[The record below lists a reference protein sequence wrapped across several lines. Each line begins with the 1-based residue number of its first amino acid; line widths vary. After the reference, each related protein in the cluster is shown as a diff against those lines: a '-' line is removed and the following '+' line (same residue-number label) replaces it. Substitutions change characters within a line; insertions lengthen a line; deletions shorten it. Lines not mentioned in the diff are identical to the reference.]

1 MPFELMRQR
10 VAAIRAAGKNPVVV
24 LDLDHT
30 LFDNGPRTCEI
41 LLEYALWH
49 NRQDLG
55 EAVIGLG
62 NLRNLPYLFK
72 DIVNL
77 AFKVQI
83 PSDLDLDEIGKFWK
97 ERFFHDEYL
106 KYDVPIEG
114 AAEFARGIRL
124 EGAHLVYLTGRDR
137 PNMMEGTVRSLGFH
151 GFPVPGDRRVT
162 LILKPSFNEPDEDFK
177 RDAVSQIG
185 GMGDVVGFI
194 DNEPAMCQIF
204 RDAFPRAVII
214 CYGDICFK
222 PMELPSTVYRVKS
235 FPV

>member
-10 VAAIRAAGKNPVVV
+10 VAVSRAAGRDPVVV

-41 LLEYALWH
+41 LLEYANQH
-49 NRQDLG
+49 NRPDLG
-55 EAVIGLG
+55 DAVIGLG

-72 DIVNL
+72 DIVNF
-77 AFKVQI
+77 AFKGQI
-83 PSDLDLDEIGKFWK
+83 PSDLDLGEIGKFWK
-97 ERFFHDEYL
+97 ERFFQDDYIKH
-106 KYDVPIEG
+106 DVPIEG

-137 PNMMEGTVRSLGFH
+137 PNMMKGTVNSLWH
-151 GFPVPGDRRVT
+151 HSFPVPADGGVT
-162 LILKPSFNEPDEDFK
+162 LILKPSFDQPDEDFK
-177 RDAVSQIG
+177 RDAVSQIQ
-185 GMGDVVGFI
+185 GMGEVVGFV

-204 RDAFPRAVII
+204 RDAFPKAVII

-222 PMELPSTVYRVKS
+222 PMELPPSVYRVKS